1 MSAIN
6 GDKARF
12 HRIRK
17 SRLATRERSR
27 AIRKALTEAAPKPP
41 GHAAAPKQ

>member
-27 AIRKALTEAAPKPP
+27 EIRKTLAEAASKPP
-41 GHAAAPKQ
+41 SEAKKT